1 MILRPEQ
8 IKLMRLGLPATPC
21 NFGRSDSSSSS
32 TNTTTTQTQDRR
44 VVTDGG
50 SSSVSA
56 DNSTVT
62 VTDNGAVN
70 SALSLA
76 AHLSDL
82 GAGMQATNASLTQA
96 LAKDNN
102 QTALTMFSHGIDL
115 EKAIAQ
121 QGQQVLNQGQAVVS
135 AATQLATAPMNAQN
149 PDRYLLIAGMA
160 IIGVV
165 AFAATKG
172 KG

>member
-1 MILRPEQ
+1 VILRPEQ

-21 NFGRSDSSSSS
+21 NFGGSSESKSAS
-32 TNTTTTQTQDRR
+32 TNTTTTTTQDRR

-50 SSSVSA
+50 STSVSA
-56 DNSTVT
+56 DNSNVT

-76 AHLSDL
+76 SHLSDL
-82 GAGMQATNASLTQA
+82 GAGMQQANASLTQA

-121 QGQQVLNQGQAVVS
+121 QGQSVVN

-165 AFAATKG
+165 AFAGLKG
-172 KG
+172 KV